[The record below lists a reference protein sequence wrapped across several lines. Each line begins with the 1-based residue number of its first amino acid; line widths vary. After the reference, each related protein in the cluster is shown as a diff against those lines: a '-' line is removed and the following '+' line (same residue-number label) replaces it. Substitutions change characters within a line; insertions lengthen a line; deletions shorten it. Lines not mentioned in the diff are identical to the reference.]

1 MTNRVACVLFAAV
14 LGLGACASLN
24 GGRSPGWQVPLG
36 KATAM
41 SYAEFDSR
49 GAPTAIGVAMPAAA
63 LDGLP
68 AGSDNHHCTDR
79 GRDGSMGVQRNAS
92 TRSST

>member
-1 MTNRVACVLFAAV
+1 
-14 LGLGACASLN
+14 
-24 GGRSPGWQVPLG
+24 
-36 KATAM
+36 M

-68 AGSDNHHCTDR
+68 AGSDNHHWRIAAGTAAW
-79 GRDGSMGVQRNAS
+79 GVQRNAS